1 MRHPRNLGSLDPQP
15 RQRDRFCRSPHGER
29 SGRSTDDRDGL
40 ASHTRR
46 GRRRRFTCRVSRRL
60 HATSNLEA
68 ARRHDVPSAGT
79 SAHAFTLLHTTEDGP
94 DEAAAF
100 RGQVAALGVST
111 TLLVDTY
118 DITEGVKTA
127 VAVAGPELGGVRI
140 DSGDLGVLARQV
152 RQQLDDLGATKTRI
166 VVSGDLDEYA
176 IAALRAEPVD
186 SYGVGTSLVTGSG
199 APTAGMVYKLVEVDG
214 IAVEKRSTNK
224 ASRGGAKK
232 ALRVVRPTGTIVEE
246 VIYPAGSPA
255 PVSEADGA
263 TELLIPLVRE
273 GKVVESAPTLEESRA
288 VLKAGLVSLPWE
300 GLKLSR
306 GDSAVPV
313 RFSGGEHQ

>member
-1 MRHPRNLGSLDPQP
+1 MRHPRNLDSLDPQP
-15 RQRDRFCRSPHGER
+15 RQRDRFGRSPHGER

-40 ASHTRR
+40 ASYTR
-46 GRRRRFTCRVSRRL
+46 TAAVAASRAAYL
-60 HATSNLEA
+60 AGFDATSNLEA

-246 VIYPAGSPA
+246 VIYPAGSPS

-273 GKVVESAPTLEESRA
+273 GKVVDSAPTLEESRA

-313 RFSGGEHQ
+313 RFTGGEHQ